1 MFWHSRNA
9 SANERLLPLPDAQ
22 CSCRDPL
29 TVERSELVELLTAE
43 GLRLLD
49 SLPPYPTKD
58 EAVRLV
64 GRLRKEGHSPEL
76 VAAVLTQS
84 RLRQKA
90 VGKFGPFAG
99 RMLFTEAGLEQA
111 TRLPVAALHA
121 GRFARAG
128 LRQIADLGSGIG
140 ADSMAMASL
149 DLEVTA
155 VDVDE
160 VTAAIASYN
169 LAPFPTATVRNEAAE
184 DISLD
189 GFDAAWF
196 DPARRTVGHTDTS
209 RLASASDYTPSLD
222 LVFAAASRLPV
233 GVKLGPGFDRSLI
246 PQDAEAQWVSVDGQ
260 LVEMTLWFGQLARP
274 GIRRSA
280 LLVADGAHHE
290 LHADEDADDAPVRE
304 LGEYVHEPDG
314 SVIRAR
320 LIGDLAVQ
328 LEAGM
333 LGAGIAYLTS
343 DSATSSPFATTFRVL
358 ERLPM
363 DEKVLRRALRERGIG
378 ILEIKKRGVDVDP
391 AAYRKRLSL
400 RGERSGTIILTRV
413 AGKHAALLIE
423 RVHPTDSAA
432 DD

>member
-1 MFWHSRNA
+1 M
-9 SANERLLPLPDAQ
+9 D
-22 CSCRDPL
+22 
-29 TVERSELVELLTAE
+29 RSELVELLTAD

-64 GRLRKEGHSPEL
+64 GRLRNEGHSPAL

-90 VGKFGPFAG
+90 VGKFGPFAA

-121 GRFARAG
+121 GRFERAG
-128 LRQIADLGSGIG
+128 FRRIVDLGSGIG

-149 DLEVTA
+149 DLDVTA
-155 VDVDE
+155 VDIDE

-184 DISLD
+184 DIVLD
-189 GFDAAWF
+189 EFDAAWF
-196 DPARRTVGHTDTS
+196 DPARRTAGHADTS
-209 RLASASDYTPSLD
+209 RLASSADYTPSLD
-222 LVFAAASRLPV
+222 TVFAAAARLPV
-233 GVKLGPGFDRSLI
+233 GIKLGPGFDRSLI
-246 PQDAEAQWVSVDGQ
+246 PDDAEAQWVSVDGQ
-260 LVEMTLWFGQLARP
+260 LVEMTLWFGPLARP

-280 LLVADGAHHE
+280 LLLANGVHHE
-290 LHADEDADDAPVRE
+290 LHAAEDADDAPVRE

-320 LIGDLAVQ
+320 LIGDLAVR

-333 LGAGIAYLTS
+333 LGQGIAYLTS
-343 DSATSSPFATTFRVL
+343 DAPTTSPFVTTFRVL

-363 DEKVLRRALRERGIG
+363 DEKTLKRTMRDRGIG
-378 ILEIKKRGVDVDP
+378 VLEIKKRGVDVDP
-391 AAYRKRLSL
+391 AAYRKRLAL
-400 RGERSGTIILTRV
+400 KGEHSATIILTRV
-413 AGKHAALLIE
+413 AGKHAALLVE
-423 RVHPTDSAA
+423 RVPADEQAMPTG
-432 DD
+432 

>member
-1 MFWHSRNA
+1 M
-9 SANERLLPLPDAQ
+9 D
-22 CSCRDPL
+22 
-29 TVERSELVELLTAE
+29 RSELVELLTAD

-128 LRQIADLGSGIG
+128 LTRVADLGSGIG

-155 VDVDE
+155 VDIDE

-169 LAPFPTATVRNEAAE
+169 LAPFPTATVRNAAA
-184 DISLD
+184 DDVSLD
-189 GFDAAWF
+189 DFDAVWF
-196 DPARRTVGHTDTS
+196 DPARRTAGHADTA
-209 RLASASDYTPSLD
+209 RLSSAADYTPSLD
-222 LVFAAASRLPV
+222 LVFGAATSLPT

-246 PQDAEAQWVSVDGQ
+246 PDDAEAQWVSVDGQ
-260 LVEMTLWFGQLARP
+260 LVEMALWFGPLARP
-274 GIRRSA
+274 DIRRSA
-280 LLVADGAHHE
+280 LLLADGVHHE
-290 LHADEDADDAPVRE
+290 LHAEADADDAPARE
-304 LGEYVHEPDG
+304 LGDYVHEPDG

-320 LIGDLAVQ
+320 LIGDLAVR

-333 LGAGIAYLTS
+333 LGQGIAYLTS
-343 DSATSSPFATTFRVL
+343 DTATTSPFATTFRVL

-363 DEKVLRRALRERGIG
+363 DEKVLKRTMRDRGIG
-378 ILEIKKRGVDVDP
+378 VLEIKKRGVDVDP
-391 AAYRKRLSL
+391 AAFRKRLALKGDGSA
-400 RGERSGTIILTRV
+400 TIILTRI
-413 AGKHAALLIE
+413 AGKHSALLVE
-423 RVHPTDSAA
+423 RVTPAA
-432 DD
+432 DA

>member
-1 MFWHSRNA
+1 M
-9 SANERLLPLPDAQ
+9 D
-22 CSCRDPL
+22 
-29 TVERSELVELLTAE
+29 RSELVELLTAD

-64 GRLRKEGHSPEL
+64 GRLRKEGHSPQL

-90 VGKFGPFAG
+90 ALKFGPFAS

-111 TRLPVAALHA
+111 TRLAVAALHA
-121 GRFARAG
+121 GRYARAG
-128 LRQIADLGSGIG
+128 LRRVADLGSGIG

-155 VDVDE
+155 VDIDE

-169 LAPFPTATVRNEAAE
+169 LAPFPSATVRNQAAE
-184 DISLD
+184 DVALEE
-189 GFDAAWF
+189 FDALWF
-196 DPARRTVGHTDTS
+196 DPARRTAGHTDTS
-209 RLASASDYTPSLD
+209 RLARADDYTPSLD
-222 LVFAAASRLPV
+222 VVFGAAERLPV

-246 PQDAEAQWVSVDGQ
+246 PDDAEAQWVSVDGQ
-260 LVEMTLWFGQLARP
+260 LVEMTLWFGPLARP
-274 GIRRSA
+274 GVRRSA
-280 LLVADGAHHE
+280 LLLADGVHHE
-290 LHADEDADDAPVRE
+290 LHAADDADDAPVRE

-333 LGAGIAYLTS
+333 LGQGIAYLTS
-343 DSATSSPFATTFRVL
+343 DAATTSPFATTFRVL

-363 DEKVLRRALRERGIG
+363 DEKTLKRAMRERGVG

-391 AAYRKRLSL
+391 ASLRKRLAL
-400 RGERSGTIILTRV
+400 TGDQAATVILTRV
-413 AGKHAALLIE
+413 AGKHAALLVE
-423 RVHPTDSAA
+423 RVAVA
-432 DD
+432 DDPVGA

>member
-1 MFWHSRNA
+1 MDR
-9 SANERLLPLPDAQ
+9 P
-22 CSCRDPL
+22 
-29 TVERSELVELLTAE
+29 ELVELLTAD

-64 GRLRKEGHSPEL
+64 TRLRNEGHSPAL

-90 VGKFGPFAG
+90 AGKFGPFAA

-111 TRLPVAALHA
+111 TRLSVAALHA
-121 GRFARAG
+121 GRFAQAD
-128 LRQIADLGSGIG
+128 LRRIADLGSGIG

-155 VDVDE
+155 VDIDE

-169 LAPFPTATVRNEAAE
+169 LAPFPTASVRNEAAE
-184 DISLD
+184 DIALD
-189 GFDAAWF
+189 DFDAVWF
-196 DPARRTVGHTDTS
+196 DPARRTAGHTDTS
-209 RLASASDYTPSLD
+209 RLTSAADYTPSLD
-222 LVFAAASRLPV
+222 TVFAAAARLPA

-246 PQDAEAQWVSVDGQ
+246 PDDAEAQWVSVDGQ
-260 LVEMTLWFGQLARP
+260 LVEMTLWFGLLARA

-280 LLVADGAHHE
+280 LLITDGVHHE
-290 LHADEDADDAPVRE
+290 LHGASDADDAPVRE

-333 LGAGIAYLTS
+333 LGQGIAYLTS
-343 DSATSSPFATTFRVL
+343 DSATTSPFATTFRVL

-363 DEKVLRRALRERGIG
+363 DEKSLKRTMRDRGIG
-378 ILEIKKRGVDVDP
+378 VLEIKKRGVDVDP
-391 AAYRKRLSL
+391 AAFRRRLAL
-400 RGERSGTIILTRV
+400 KGERSATIILTRV
-413 AGKHAALLIE
+413 AGKHAALLVE
-423 RVHPTDSAA
+423 RVSTAA
-432 DD
+432 DAPVGD

>member
-1 MFWHSRNA
+1 M
-9 SANERLLPLPDAQ
+9 D
-22 CSCRDPL
+22 
-29 TVERSELVELLTAE
+29 RSELVELLTAD

-128 LRQIADLGSGIG
+128 LTRVADLGSGIG

-155 VDVDE
+155 VDIDE

-169 LAPFPTATVRNEAAE
+169 LAPFPTATVRNAAAE
-184 DISLD
+184 DVSLD
-189 GFDAAWF
+189 DFDAVWF
-196 DPARRTVGHTDTS
+196 DPARRTAGHADTA
-209 RLASASDYTPSLD
+209 RLSSAADYTPSLD
-222 LVFAAASRLPV
+222 LVFGAATSLPT

-246 PQDAEAQWVSVDGQ
+246 PDDAEAQWVSVDGQ
-260 LVEMTLWFGQLARP
+260 LVEMALWFGALARP
-274 GIRRSA
+274 DVRRSA
-280 LLVADGAHHE
+280 LLLADGVHHE
-290 LHADEDADDAPVRE
+290 LHAEADADDAPVRE
-304 LGEYVHEPDG
+304 LGDYVHEPDG

-320 LIGDLAVQ
+320 LIGDLAVR

-333 LGAGIAYLTS
+333 LGQGIAYLTS
-343 DSATSSPFATTFRVL
+343 DTATTSPFATTFRVL

-363 DEKVLRRALRERGIG
+363 DEKVLRRTMRDRGIG
-378 ILEIKKRGVDVDP
+378 VLEIKKRGVDVDP
-391 AAYRKRLSL
+391 AAFRKRMALKGDGSA
-400 RGERSGTIILTRV
+400 TIILTRI
-413 AGKHAALLIE
+413 AGKHSALLVE
-423 RVHPTDSAA
+423 RVTPAA
-432 DD
+432 DA

>member
-1 MFWHSRNA
+1 M
-9 SANERLLPLPDAQ
+9 D
-22 CSCRDPL
+22 
-29 TVERSELVELLTAE
+29 RSELVELLTAD

-128 LRQIADLGSGIG
+128 LTRIADLGSGIG
-140 ADSMAMASL
+140 ADSLAMASL

-155 VDVDE
+155 VDIDE

-169 LAPFPTATVRNEAAE
+169 LAPFTTATVRNAAAE
-184 DISLD
+184 DVSLD
-189 GFDAAWF
+189 DFDAVWF
-196 DPARRTVGHTDTS
+196 DPARRTAGHADTA
-209 RLASASDYTPSLD
+209 RLSSAADYTPALD
-222 LVFAAASRLPV
+222 LVFGAAARLPT

-246 PQDAEAQWVSVDGQ
+246 PDDAEAQWVSVDGQ
-260 LVEMTLWFGQLARP
+260 LVEMALWFGPLARP
-274 GIRRSA
+274 DVRRSA
-280 LLVADGAHHE
+280 LLLSDGVHHE
-290 LHADEDADDAPVRE
+290 LHAEADADDAPVRE
-304 LGEYVHEPDG
+304 LGDYVHEPDG

-320 LIGDLAVQ
+320 LIGDLAIR

-333 LGAGIAYLTS
+333 LGQGIAYLTS
-343 DSATSSPFATTFRVL
+343 DTATSSPFATTFRVL

-363 DEKVLRRALRERGIG
+363 DEKVLKRTMRDRGIG
-378 ILEIKKRGVDVDP
+378 VLEIKKRGVDVDP
-391 AAYRKRLSL
+391 AAFRKRLALKGDGSA
-400 RGERSGTIILTRV
+400 TIILTRI
-413 AGKHAALLIE
+413 AGRHSALLVE
-423 RVHPTDSAA
+423 RVTPAA
-432 DD
+432 DA

>member
-1 MFWHSRNA
+1 M
-9 SANERLLPLPDAQ
+9 D
-22 CSCRDPL
+22 
-29 TVERSELVELLTAE
+29 RSELVELLTAD

-128 LRQIADLGSGIG
+128 LTRVADLGSGIG

-155 VDVDE
+155 VDIDE

-169 LAPFPTATVRNEAAE
+169 LAPFPTATVRNAAA
-184 DISLD
+184 DDVSLD
-189 GFDAAWF
+189 DFDAVWF
-196 DPARRTVGHTDTS
+196 DPARRTAGHADTA
-209 RLASASDYTPSLD
+209 RLSSAADYTPSLD
-222 LVFAAASRLPV
+222 LVFGAATSLPT

-246 PQDAEAQWVSVDGQ
+246 PDDAEAQWVSVDGQ
-260 LVEMTLWFGQLARP
+260 LVEMALWFGPLARP
-274 GIRRSA
+274 DIRRSA
-280 LLVADGAHHE
+280 LLLADGVHHE
-290 LHADEDADDAPVRE
+290 LHAEADADDAPVRE
-304 LGEYVHEPDG
+304 LGDYVHEPDG

-320 LIGDLAVQ
+320 LIGDLAVR

-333 LGAGIAYLTS
+333 LGQGIAYLTS
-343 DSATSSPFATTFRVL
+343 DTATTSPFATTFRVL

-363 DEKVLRRALRERGIG
+363 DEKVLKRTMRDRGIG
-378 ILEIKKRGVDVDP
+378 VLEVKKRGVDVDP
-391 AAYRKRLSL
+391 AAFRKRMAL
-400 RGERSGTIILTRV
+400 RGDGSATIILTRI
-413 AGKHAALLIE
+413 AGKHSALLVE
-423 RVHPTDSAA
+423 RVTPAA
-432 DD
+432 DA

>member
-1 MFWHSRNA
+1 M
-9 SANERLLPLPDAQ
+9 D
-22 CSCRDPL
+22 
-29 TVERSELVELLTAE
+29 RSELVELLTAD

-90 VGKFGPFAG
+90 VGKFGPFSG

-128 LRQIADLGSGIG
+128 LTRIADLGSGIG

-155 VDVDE
+155 VDIDE

-169 LAPFPTATVRNEAAE
+169 LAPFPTATVRNAAAE
-184 DISLD
+184 DVSLD
-189 GFDAAWF
+189 DFDAVWF
-196 DPARRTVGHTDTS
+196 DPARRTAGHADTA
-209 RLASASDYTPSLD
+209 RLSSAADYTPSLD
-222 LVFAAASRLPV
+222 LVFGAATRLPT

-246 PQDAEAQWVSVDGQ
+246 PDDAEAQWVSVDGQ
-260 LVEMTLWFGQLARP
+260 LVEMALWFGSLARP
-274 GIRRSA
+274 DVRRSA
-280 LLVADGAHHE
+280 LLLADGVHHE
-290 LHADEDADDAPVRE
+290 LHAEADADDAPVRE
-304 LGEYVHEPDG
+304 LGDYVHEPDG

-320 LIGDLAVQ
+320 LIGDLAIR

-333 LGAGIAYLTS
+333 LGQGIAYLTS
-343 DSATSSPFATTFRVL
+343 DTATSSPFATTFRVL

-363 DEKVLRRALRERGIG
+363 DEKVLKRTMRDRGIG
-378 ILEIKKRGVDVDP
+378 VLEIKKRGVDVDP
-391 AAYRKRLSL
+391 AAFRKRLALKGDGSA
-400 RGERSGTIILTRV
+400 TIILTRI
-413 AGKHAALLIE
+413 AGKHSALLVE
-423 RVHPTDSAA
+423 RVKPAA
-432 DD
+432 DA